1 MLNLWGSAWSGL
13 SGKEI
18 DGTGPAATG
27 SRGASGRDGD
37 GEVTRDR
44 LEPVQGE
51 CVQARRRR
59 QATEQGWAEVE
70 VAAA

>member
-1 MLNLWGSAWSGL
+1 MLGL
-13 SGKEI
+13 ACLEGNRWDRPE
-18 DGTGPAATG
+18 ATG

-44 LEPVQGE
+44 LEPVEGE
-51 CVQARRRR
+51 CVQAQRRR
-59 QATEQGWAEVE
+59 QATEQVWAEVE